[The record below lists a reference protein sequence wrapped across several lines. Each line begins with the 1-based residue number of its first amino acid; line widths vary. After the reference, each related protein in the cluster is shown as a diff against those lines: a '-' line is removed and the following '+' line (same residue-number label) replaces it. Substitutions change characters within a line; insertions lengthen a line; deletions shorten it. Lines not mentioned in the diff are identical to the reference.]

1 MTDEL
6 TDTLR
11 EIVARLEALGIGYML
26 VGSVAA
32 LAHGRSCSTQDF
44 DLVIEAPT

>member
-11 EIVARLEALGIGYML
+11 EIVSRLEARGIPYML

-32 LAHGRSCSTQDF
+32 LAYGRTRSTQDF
-44 DLVIEAPT
+44 D